1 MFITRF
7 NRLDGG
13 VEDYY
18 YYTKE
23 EAKNHLELFRDDDS
37 GLYKNIEVMS
47 TDGDKEHQIMV
58 LIF

>member
-7 NRLDGG
+7 NRLDNRT
-13 VEDYY
+13 EDYY

-23 EAKNHLELFRDDDS
+23 EAESHMELFKDDDS

-47 TDGDKEHQIMV
+47 ADGDKEHQIMV